1 MIGTYKNLDP
11 CGGLVGTGTGEGE
24 AILVGAPSPPPP
36 HPRGGTVDLTF
47 QFDNPLTGQA
57 RGQTSLVGSRYPQ
70 KFPLL
75 VHCPTPLQH
84 QLLVSPTAAD
94 AVHTEQMGV
103 GSGNDRRCFMLKML
117 RWRECGEDH
126 KAESTMAL
134 LVHNALPSYMQGIML
149 LPRMINTLH

>member
-1 MIGTYKNLDP
+1 MCVAHLKMTGTGYSYKNLDP

-24 AILVGAPSPPPP
+24 AILVGAPPPPP

-57 RGQTSLVGSRYPQ
+57 RGQTSLVCNRYPQ

-103 GSGNDRRCFMLKML
+103 GSGNDRRCLLKML

-134 LVHNALPSYMQGIML
+134 LVHNA
-149 LPRMINTLH
+149 